1 MFPIQVV
8 RPRLSLTTSRAVSTL
23 ALFGAL
29 CLAAGGC
36 SSDDNGGTST
46 QSPDG
51 GEDSQGG
58 SSAGGAGG
66 SGGAGG
72 AGGSTNASAPLVEGT
87 CQIDASKVPPSVPR
101 IDCTADFEA
110 LASEP
115 LDDSIPGARSGKVVF
130 DTFDNTLYFQN
141 TNVYKIHYE
150 FASAQLSGGDR
161 PMVTTL
167 ADFNETQYFT
177 PDRRFVLGAVTFY
190 SGPKVWALEL
200 APYDTAS
207 SDMIAEL
214 FDAVKQATFFG
225 SQLVFHPT
233 SEAVAATVKGL
244 DASVPIRSTDDI
256 YQGIDYQPLNL
267 GETVGQLRFVKADDL
282 ETTFLGFRDIVVLDS
297 VPNDISVV
305 AGLITQDFQTP
316 LSHVNVL
323 AQNRKTPNMG
333 LRNASTN
340 AMLKALDGKWVKL
353 NVGAFDWSAV
363 EVTQADA
370 DAFWEANKPEK
381 ITLPEIDM
389 TVTDLRDIETVTA
402 QTAGKKV
409 TRDAISTAVRAF
421 GAKAANY
428 SVLVHTDK
436 VPIKKAFAIPAY
448 YYVQF
453 IQENGF
459 DTRVKTMLADEAFK
473 NDPATREAQ
482 LKALRDDI
490 KAAPINADFSAK
502 LKTKL
507 DADYPGESMRF
518 RSSTNAED
526 LAGFPCA
533 GCYDSHTG
541 EPTDWDNDLL
551 LAIKQ
556 SWATVWSYR
565 TFEEREYHSIDHLS
579 VAMALLVHHNFPD
592 EEANGVAVTAN
603 PYDPTGNAP
612 GFYVNVQFGGEA
624 EVVAPPEGVTSDS
637 FIYQYSY
644 PNSPIIYLTHS
655 SLVAAGSTVLSVQQV
670 RELGTALDAIQNAFS
685 DAYGPGAGNNGWYAM
700 DVEFK
705 FDDEAKPGETP
716 SLYIKQARP
725 YPGRGNQTDPSTATQ
740 Q

>member
-1 MFPIQVV
+1 MQHFEVA
-8 RPRLSLTTSRAVSTL
+8 RHRAPVCWSTF
-23 ALFGAL
+23 ALICALGAL
-29 CLAAGGC
+29 STPGC
-36 SSDDNGGTST
+36 SSTDNGTAASGNDAGASAAG
-46 QSPDG
+46 S
-51 GEDSQGG
+51 GG
-58 SSAGGAGG
+58 SAGSTAGSGGGGAGPAD
-66 SGGAGG
+66 AGP
-72 AGGSTNASAPLVEGT
+72 PLVEGT
-87 CQIDASKVPPSVPR
+87 CEIDPNAVPKFVQKLA
-101 IDCTADFEA
+101 CTADFEA

-115 LDDSIPGARSGKVVF
+115 LDDSIPGARSGKVVLDRF
-130 DTFDNTLYFQN
+130 DGQLYFQN

-167 ADFNETQYFT
+167 SAFNETEYFV
-177 PDRRFVLGAVTFY
+177 PERRFVLGSVTY
-190 SGPKVWALEL
+190 YTGPKTWTLEL

-207 SDMIAEL
+207 PALVEEL
-214 FDAVKQATFFG
+214 WNAVKAASFFG
-225 SQLVFHPT
+225 PQLVFHPT
-233 SEAVAATVKGL
+233 SEAVATTA
-244 DASVPIRSTDDI
+244 ASLPDTIPIRTTDDL
-256 YQGIDYQPLNL
+256 YEGIDYQPLNL
-267 GETVGQLRFVKADDL
+267 GETVGRLRFVQSATL
-282 ETTFLGFRDIVVLDS
+282 AGTYLGFRDVVVLDK

-323 AQNRKTPNMG
+323 AQNRGTPNMG

-340 AMLKALDGKWVKL
+340 EQLKALDGKWVKL
-353 NVGAFDWSAV
+353 VVGAFEWSIA

-370 DAFWEANKPEK
+370 DAYWEANKPTK
-381 ITLPEIDM
+381 VVLPELDLS
-389 TVTDLRDIETVTA
+389 VTELQDIETITEHVE
-402 QTAGKKV
+402 GKKV
-409 TRDAISTAVRAF
+409 TRDAISKSVRAF

-428 SVLVHTDK
+428 SVLMHIEN
-436 VPIKKAFAIPAY
+436 VPIKKGFAIPVFY
-448 YYVQF
+448 YRQF
-453 IQENGF
+453 MEENGF
-459 DTRVKTMLADEAFK
+459 DARVQGLLADAKFK
-473 NDPATREAQ
+473 EDPAEREAQ
-482 LKALRDDI
+482 LKALRDAI
-490 KAAPINADFSAK
+490 KAAPLNADFAAK

-507 DADYPGESMRF
+507 DADYPGETMRF

-541 EPTDWDNDLL
+541 DPADWEGDMLY
-551 LAIKQ
+551 AIKQ
-556 SWATVWSYR
+556 TWATVWSFR
-565 TFEEREYHSIDHLS
+565 TFEEREYQSIDHLT

-655 SLVAAGSTVLSVQQV
+655 NLVAEGATVLTV
-670 RELGTALDAIQNAFS
+670 RQIRDLGTALEAIHNAFS
-685 DAYGPGAGNNGWYAM
+685 DAYGPGSGNTGWYAM

-705 FDDEAKPGETP
+705 FDDEADTSMAPA
-716 SLYIKQARP
+716 LYIKQARP
-725 YPGRGNQTDPSTATQ
+725 YPGRGRGNNAQ
-740 Q
+740 